1 MTLHELETY
10 KSVNLNGIDRER
22 IVDIN
27 DIMIDQEKPK
37 EERISAYL
45 EKVGNPYLIRCGD
58 LIVKMSFSD
67 NDVRL
72 EECIYRYLN
81 ECLNERL

>member
-1 MTLHELETY
+1 MTLRELEML
-10 KSVNLNGIDRER
+10 KSVNLKEINRER

-27 DIMIDQEKPK
+27 DINIDQEKPK
-37 EERISAYL
+37 EERIRAYL

>member
-1 MTLHELETY
+1 MTLQELEML
-10 KSVNLNGIDRER
+10 KSVNLKEIDRKR

-27 DIMIDQEKPK
+27 DIIIDQEKPK
-37 EERISAYL
+37 EERIRAYL
-45 EKVGNPYLIRCGD
+45 ERNENPYFIKCGN

-72 EECIYRYLN
+72 EECINCYLN
-81 ECLNERL
+81 ECLNDRL